1 MSPKWLPWTRRAFTF
16 RIAHPS
22 SQINIG
28 VFDHDYGALQY
39 HDLIGRVS
47 IDITNLKKDVE
58 YILSYNLYS
67 SARVEGRKSN
77 GTIRVR
83 LRIEIPDE
91 RKFILG
97 ATEPPPPC
105 YLNAKDRKTWLVL
118 RQTCM
123 GIYDNEKFNFKQ
135 LQS

>member
-1 MSPKWLPWTRRAFTF
+1 MKGLFTAIRDKNCPRCVYNTKCDRLCTILAEEGLALLPNVDEAKIVTT
-16 RIAHPS
+16 PTGS
-22 SQINIG
+22 TYTG
-28 VFDHDYGALQY
+28 
-39 HDLIGRVS
+39 
-47 IDITNLKKDVE
+47 
-58 YILSYNLYS
+58 
-67 SARVEGRKSN
+67 
-77 GTIRVR
+77 
-83 LRIEIPDE
+83 IEIPDE

-123 GIYDNEKFNFKQ
+123 GMYDNEKFNFKQ